1 MQPCGTK
8 SANPIGHQ
16 TAKITP
22 VSKDFCQESLTKL
35 PKLILNRDTYLIPSL
50 MGLNNI
56 GTRLVAATSLALATP
71 ACAQDAAEA
80 AQTAERDA
88 VVQVTREQCL
98 AITERDG
105 KIECLTQLRAQ
116 REAETAAL
124 DERLAAQDAE
134 IAMLDGQI
142 AQQNETIAAEQ
153 AGLEQDNTTREVLT
167 EEARLARAELEG
179 RILSPQ
185 N

>member
-16 TAKITP
+16 TVKITP

-35 PKLILNRDTYLIPSL
+35 PKLILNRDTYLIPSF

-80 AQTAERDA
+80 TQTAERDA

-98 AITERDG
+98 AIADRDG
-105 KIECLTQLRAQ
+105 KIACLRELRVQ
-116 REAETAAL
+116 REAEIAAL
-124 DERLAAQDAE
+124 DEAERAQGAE
-134 IAMLDGQI
+134 IAALDGQI
-142 AQQNETIAAEQ
+142 AQQNETIADVREERAEV
-153 AGLEQDNTTREVLT
+153 NTDIEVLT
-167 EEARLARAELEG
+167 EEARIARAELEG
-179 RILSPQ
+179 RILGPQ
-185 N
+185 Q